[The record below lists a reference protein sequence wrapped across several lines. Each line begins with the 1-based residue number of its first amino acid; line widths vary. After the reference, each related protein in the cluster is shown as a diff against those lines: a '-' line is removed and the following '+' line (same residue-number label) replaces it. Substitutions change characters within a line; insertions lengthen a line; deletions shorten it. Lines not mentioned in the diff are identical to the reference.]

1 MIAGKAKRALRA
13 TLYRLLQRNW
23 IRKALILFPFF
34 HRLHSGAHNTHPIDR
49 HYGIDTSS
57 FFPAD
62 LIARA
67 PSQASEINSYLG
79 SSPDLQRRI
88 LSHLPALS
96 EHSFIDLGCGKGRA
110 LAVASEFPFK
120 AIIGVELSPEICAI
134 ARKNAKIIAQRHPER
149 PKIIVHQGDATRF
162 SLPDGKL
169 AVFCYNS
176 VRRELTGD
184 IVRLLERHVATGN
197 DVIFIYV
204 NPEWAEQVDAS
215 QSLTRWSSVTLGEDC
230 AEIGHGLAR
239 NDLVAQ
245 LWRNIPA

>member
-1 MIAGKAKRALRA
+1 MIFGKAKGTLRA

-34 HRLHSGAHNTHPIDR
+34 HRVHSGAHLTHPIDR
-49 HYGIDTSS
+49 QYGIDTSS

-62 LIARA
+62 LIAPD

-79 SSPDLQRRI
+79 SSPDLQRRV
-88 LSHLPALS
+88 LSQLPDVS
-96 EHSFIDLGCGKGRA
+96 EHSFVDLGCGKGRA
-110 LAVASEFPFK
+110 LAVASEFSFK
-120 AIIGVELSPEICAI
+120 AIIGVELSSDICAI
-134 ARKNAKIIAQRHPER
+134 ARKNAKIIAERHPER
-149 PKIIVHQGDATRF
+149 RRIIVHQGDATGF
-162 SLPDGKL
+162 ALPDGKL
-169 AVFCYNS
+169 VVFCYNS
-176 VRRELTGD
+176 VRRKLTGD
-184 IVRLLERHVATGN
+184 IVRLLERHVTTGA

-215 QSLTRWSSVTLGEDC
+215 PRFTRWTSLALGDGC

-245 LWRNIPA
+245 LWRSAPA